1 MQYDAIGRLQKY
13 SEPAFNISVSLVLQI
28 LTIALYTDIFPA
40 NIIAEDWADPNVLF
54 LNHCKRLWEW
64 LCDL

>member
-40 NIIAEDWADPNVLF
+40 THYCRRLSRS
-54 LNHCKRLWEW
+54 KRAVSESL
-64 LCDL
+64 

>member
-40 NIIAEDWADPNVLF
+40 NIIVED
-54 LNHCKRLWEW
+54 
-64 LCDL
+64 